1 MPGATA
7 ETTTTESTME
17 AAAPRVRLDRNE
29 LSGAFGDIGTDFP
42 LLVGMILAA
51 KLDAASVLTVFGA
64 MQLLTGLL
72 YGLPMPAQPLK
83 AMAVLVIAGKASADV
98 LYGGGLAIGILM
110 LFLAATG
117 LIDWLAKFIPK
128 SVVRGI
134 QFGLG
139 LQLAILALTDYVPS
153 DGRPGFVLALV
164 AFLLT
169 LLLLG
174 NRRFPPAP
182 FIILLGMAYAFAFRL
197 DVSTLA
203 QGVAWHLPQVHR
215 PAWPDVLTGLF
226 VLALPQLP
234 LSLGNSILATGQIV
248 QDLFPKRPVTVRKI
262 SFTYSLMNLINPFF
276 GGVPTC
282 HGSGGMAGHYA
293 FGGRTG
299 GSIVIYGSIYLT
311 LGLFFSQSFQSVIQ
325 LFPKPVLGVI
335 LAFEGLMLIRLIRDM
350 AGSVADFTVVA
361 LVGLMCVG
369 LPYGYV
375 LGLVAG
381 TAVAYLLNRRMT
393 HLAS

>member
-1 MPGATA
+1 MPTETIEKTGA
-7 ETTTTESTME
+7 
-17 AAAPRVRLDRNE
+17 PWVRLDRNE

-64 MQLLTGLL
+64 MQLLTGLM

-83 AMAVLVIAGKASADV
+83 AMAVLVIAGRASANV
-98 LYGGGLAIGILM
+98 LYGGGLAIGLLM

-117 LIDWLAKFIPK
+117 LIDWLARFIPK

-153 DGRPGFVLALV
+153 DGRPGYVLALL
-164 AFLLT
+164 AFVLT
-169 LLLLG
+169 LCLLG

-182 FIILLGMAYAFAFRL
+182 FVILLGIAYAFAFRL
-197 DVSTLA
+197 DGSTLA
-203 QGVAWHLPQVHR
+203 RGIALHLPQVHR
-215 PAWPDVLTGLF
+215 PAWPDVLTGF
-226 VLALPQLP
+226 VVLALPQLP
-234 LSLGNSILATGQIV
+234 LSLGNSILATQQIV
-248 QDLFPKRPVTVRKI
+248 SDLFPERPVTVRKI

-282 HGSGGMAGHYA
+282 HGSGGMAGHHA

-299 GSIVIYGSIYLT
+299 GSIVIYGGIYMA
-311 LGLFFSQSFQSVIQ
+311 LGLFFSQSFQTVIQ
-325 LFPKPVLGVI
+325 LFPKPMLGVI
-335 LAFEGLMLIRLIRDM
+335 LAFEGLVLIRLVRDM
-350 AGSVADFTVVA
+350 AGSLADFTVVV

-381 TAVAYLLNRRMT
+381 TTVAYLLNRRLT
-393 HLAS
+393 HLAR

>member
-1 MPGATA
+1 MAESAMAESKKSAT
-7 ETTTTESTME
+7 
-17 AAAPRVRLDRNE
+17 PWIRLDRNE

-51 KLDAASVLTVFGA
+51 KLDAASVLTIFGV
-64 MQLLTGLL
+64 MQLLTGLT

-83 AMAVLVIAGKASADV
+83 AMAVLVIAGRANANV
-98 LYGGGLAIGILM
+98 LYGGGLAIGIVM
-110 LFLAATG
+110 FFLAVTG
-117 LIDWLAKFIPK
+117 LIDWLAEFIPK

-139 LQLAILALTDYVPS
+139 LQLAILALTNYVPS
-153 DGRPGFVLALV
+153 DGLSGYALALV
-164 AFLLT
+164 AFVVT
-169 LLLLG
+169 LCLLG

-182 FIILLGMAYAFAFRL
+182 IVILLGIGYAFAFRL
-197 DVSTLA
+197 NASTLVHGIA
-203 QGVAWHLPQVHR
+203 LQLPQIHH
-215 PAWPDVLTGLF
+215 PAWQDVMTGF
-226 VLALPQLP
+226 VVLALPQLP

-248 QDLFPKRPVTVRKI
+248 SDLFPQRPVTLRKI
-262 SFTYSLMNLINPFF
+262 SLTYSLMNLINPFF

-282 HGSGGMAGHYA
+282 HGSGGMAGHHA

-299 GSIVIYGSIYLT
+299 GSIVIYGGIYLT
-311 LGLFFSQSFQSVIQ
+311 LGLFFSHSFQAVIE
-325 LFPKPVLGVI
+325 LFPKPMLGVI
-335 LAFEGLMLIRLIRDM
+335 LAFEGMVLIRLVRDM
-350 AGSVADFTVVA
+350 ASSLADFTVVV

-381 TAVAYLLNRRMT
+381 TAVSYLLKRKLT
-393 HLAS
+393 GLAG